1 MIASISGQVTHVFE
15 TKVIIIQAGIG
26 FEISCPTATH
36 LKVKSIVL
44 LHTYLHWSQDN
55 GPSLYGFEQMFQKDL
70 FLLLI
75 DCQGIGPKL
84 GISILQQTQDEQ
96 LLQMIGQQNS
106 VGLSQIKGLG
116 AKKAEILCMHL
127 KDKVPK
133 LILKYPKLAG
143 TTLSVWHDLHETL
156 VSLNY
161 SIPEIKQ
168 ATSMVQESLQNEQV
182 PFELLLRKALV
193 ILAKK

>member
-1 MIASISGQVTHVFE
+1 MIASISGQVVHISD
-15 TKVIIIQAGIG
+15 TKVVLMQHGIG
-26 FEISCPTATH
+26 FELLCPTATH
-36 LKVKSIVL
+36 LKLESTVT
-44 LHTYLHWSQDN
+44 LHIYLHWSQEN
-55 GPSLYGFEQMFQKDL
+55 GPSLYGFEQNLQKDL

-84 GISILQQTQDEQ
+84 GISILQQTHDEQ
-96 LLQMIGQQNS
+96 LLQMITQQNS

-127 KDKVPK
+127 KEKAPK
-133 LILKYPKLAG
+133 LLLNYPKLAG

-156 VSLNY
+156 VSLHY
-161 SIPEIKQ
+161 SVPEIKQ
-168 ATSMVQESLQNEQV
+168 ATAMVKEGLKHEQV